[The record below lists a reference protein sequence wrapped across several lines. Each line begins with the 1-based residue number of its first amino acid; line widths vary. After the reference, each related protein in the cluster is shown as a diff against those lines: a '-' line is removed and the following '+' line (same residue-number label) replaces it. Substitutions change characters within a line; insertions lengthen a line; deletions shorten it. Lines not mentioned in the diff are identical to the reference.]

1 MWTAKCRSR
10 RADIRKAR
18 PDAPR
23 FDWEKW
29 KEDGILTS
37 LGIAVVFFACA
48 TSILMWRQD
57 VVPYRPGQWIPHNI
71 IARVPFSY
79 FDPNKLVDARL
90 ERRQSEPRVYQ
101 PNSDGDNWAIL
112 QKALTDLPERV
123 VNSTQELPDDLKGV
137 IDGGAATLLQKY
149 ATGRE
154 HTRYLRAVD
163 RFVNTLRKQ
172 TIRDGDGKSWP
183 LVILAENERHDDLRP
198 RPRVIHVGTLGL
210 LDPNFTFA
218 AHGNELR
225 ARLAEVADKEF
236 DLAIQPNIVSFSLAK
251 LEPNYVLDLAATEN
265 LQNEAAATVPEAAG
279 LVIVQENQ
287 PFILKRSMPNQ
298 KSPGIFTPQD
308 WLKLQAENKQYLK
321 TLRGSTLKSSL
332 GTAML
337 AFIITVVLAAYISA
351 YQPRVI
357 KKHARAIGIAAL
369 LLSMLLLA
377 QLTGLGSGPLY
388 LLGVAPTLLVAMIL
402 TIAYEQRFA
411 VGIACMHG
419 MLATVALQQG
429 ITFFI
434 VIWIGCLCACFLL
447 GDIRTRSKLIE
458 IGGVMALAMMVATIA
473 SGFMGFDPARFVM
486 ENALYAG
493 AAGLAVGFI
502 VLGIL
507 PFIEKTFRITT
518 SMTLLELADAS
529 QPLLRRLQIE
539 APGTY
544 NHSLQVAVLAE
555 AAAEAI
561 GANSLL
567 ARVGAYYHDVGKIH
581 KAEYF
586 AENQANGQNRH
597 LNLTPS
603 VSLLI
608 IIGHV
613 KDGVEMAREYN
624 LPTSLVP
631 FIQQHHGT
639 TLVEYFYHQACKRE
653 ESLHGEDGPGV
664 SEMQYRYPGPKPR
677 SKEVAIVMVCDAA
690 ESACRAMS
698 EPTAGRVEGLVHD
711 LVMRRLLDGQFD
723 ECDLTMRELEII
735 ERSVMKS
742 LMAIYHGRIQYP
754 STAALVNSIPATP
767 SSSTAA
773 RTA

>member
-1 MWTAKCRSR
+1 MWSGKSRTRRSEIRKCR
-10 RADIRKAR
+10 
-18 PDAPR
+18 PEAPWL
-23 FDWEKW
+23 DWEKW
-29 KEDGILTS
+29 KAEGVPVSI
-37 LGIAVVFFACA
+37 GIAILFFVC
-48 TSILMWRQD
+48 TTCILMVRQD
-57 VVPYRPGQWIPHNI
+57 VIAYRPGQWIPHNI
-71 IARVPFSY
+71 MARVSFSY
-79 FDPNKLVDARL
+79 YDADKLAIERLAAR
-90 ERRQSEPRVYQ
+90 QNTPRIYQ
-101 PNSDGDNWAIL
+101 PNPDGDSWA
-112 QKALTDLPERV
+112 ALRKTLSDLPERV
-123 VNSTQELPDDLKGV
+123 ANSPSEMPADLAGT
-137 IDGGAATLLQKY
+137 IDGGAVTLLRKY
-149 ATGRE
+149 ASGADRQ
-154 HTRYLRAVD
+154 RYLSGVERYVD
-163 RFVNTLRKQ
+163 TLRDQ
-172 TIRDGDGKSWP
+172 TILANGKKWP
-183 LVILAENERHDDLRP
+183 LVILPADERADEVRP
-198 RPRVIHVGTLGL
+198 RQPRSIRLGAAGL
-210 LDPNFTFA
+210 LDPTFTFN
-218 AHGNELR
+218 AHGEDLR
-225 ARLAEVADKEF
+225 PILAAAADRDF
-236 DLAIQPNIVSFSLAK
+236 DSAIQPNIVSLSLAT
-251 LEPNYVLDLAATEN
+251 LAPNYVLDVSATEN
-265 LQNEAAATVPEAAG
+265 AENEAAALVPESVAQ
-279 LVIVQENQ
+279 VPVHQNQ
-287 PFILKRSMPNQ
+287 PFILKAADKPFAV
-298 KSPGIFTPQD
+298 FTAQD
-308 WLKLQAENKQYLK
+308 WVKLRAENREYQR
-321 TLRGSTLKSSL
+321 TLRGPLSWKSRL
-332 GTAML
+332 GTALL
-337 AFIITVVLAAYISA
+337 AFMITVVLAAYVAA
-351 YQPRVI
+351 YQPRAI
-357 KKHARAIGIAAL
+357 RNHARSIGIGAL

-411 VGIACMHG
+411 VGIASMHG

-458 IGGVMALAMMVATIA
+458 IGGAMALAMMLATLA
-473 SGFMGFDPARFVM
+473 SGFMGFDPAKFVL

-561 GANSLL
+561 GSNSLL
-567 ARVGAYYHDVGKIH
+567 SRVGAYYHDVGKIH

-586 AENQANGQNRH
+586 AENQSGGENRH

-613 KDGVEMAREYN
+613 KDGVEMAKEYN
-624 LPTSLVP
+624 LPTSLLP

-639 TLVEYFYHQACKRE
+639 TLVEYFYYQACKRNE
-653 ESLHGEDGPGV
+653 AQGDDAPGV

-677 SKEVAIVMVCDAA
+677 SKEVAIVMICDAA
-690 ESACRAMS
+690 ESACRAMP
-698 EPTAGRVEGLVHD
+698 EPTAGRVEGLVHE
-711 LVMRRLLDGQFD
+711 LIMRRLLDGQFD

-735 ERSVMKS
+735 ERSIMKS

-754 STAALVNSIPATP
+754 STAALVNSIPATAGP
-767 SSSTAA
+767 TAVRSA
-773 RTA
+773 

>member
-1 MWTAKCRSR
+1 MWSGKSRTRRSEIRKCR
-10 RADIRKAR
+10 
-18 PDAPR
+18 PEAPWL
-23 FDWEKW
+23 DWEKW
-29 KEDGILTS
+29 KAEGVPVSI
-37 LGIAVVFFACA
+37 GIAAAFFICA

-57 VVPYRPGQWIPHNI
+57 VIAYRPGQWIPHNI
-71 IARVPFSY
+71 MARVSFNY
-79 FDPNKLVDARL
+79 YDRDKLDNERL
-90 ERRQSEPRVYQ
+90 RVRQSEPRIYQ
-101 PNSDGDNWAIL
+101 PNPEGDPWI
-112 QKALTDLPERV
+112 ALRKMLADLPERV
-123 VNSTQELPDDLKGV
+123 ANSPQQLPPDLAAT
-137 IDGGAATLLQKY
+137 IDGGAVTILRKY
-149 ATGRE
+149 ASGSDRQ
-154 HTRYLRAVD
+154 RYLNDVD
-163 RFVNTLRKQ
+163 GYIASLRDE
-172 TIRDGDGKSWP
+172 TILANGKKWP
-183 LVILAENERHDDLRP
+183 LVILAASERSEDVRTHPARSIRLGS
-198 RPRVIHVGTLGL
+198 VGL
-210 LDPNFTFA
+210 LDPTFTVT
-218 AHGNELR
+218 AHGEDLR
-225 ARLAEVADKEF
+225 PILAAAADQHF
-236 DLAIQPNIVSFSLAK
+236 DLVIQPNIVNLSLAS
-251 LEPNYVLDLAATEN
+251 LAPNYVLDVSATEN
-265 LQNEAAATVPEAAG
+265 AENEAAALIPESVAN
-279 LVIVQENQ
+279 VHVQQNQ
-287 PFILKRSMPNQ
+287 PFILKDKDKPLSVF
-298 KSPGIFTPQD
+298 SPQD
-308 WLKLQAENKQYLK
+308 WMKLSAENHEYQR
-321 TLRGSTLKSSL
+321 TLRGPLSWKSRL
-332 GTAML
+332 GTALL
-337 AFIITVVLAAYISA
+337 AFIITIVLAAYVAA
-351 YQPRVI
+351 YQPRAI
-357 KKHARAIGIAAL
+357 KNHARSLGIAAL

-411 VGIACMHG
+411 VGIASMHG

-458 IGGVMALAMMVATIA
+458 IGGAMAVAMMLATLA
-473 SGFMGFDPARFVM
+473 SGFMGFDPAKFVM

-561 GANSLL
+561 GSNSLL
-567 ARVGAYYHDVGKIH
+567 SRVGAYYHDVGKIH

-586 AENQANGQNRH
+586 AENQSGGENRH

-613 KDGVEMAREYN
+613 KDGTEMAKEYN
-624 LPTSLVP
+624 LPTSLLP

-639 TLVEYFYHQACKRE
+639 TLVEYFYYQACKRNQAE
-653 ESLHGEDGPGV
+653 GEDGPGV

-677 SKEVAIVMVCDAA
+677 SKEVAIVMICDAA
-690 ESACRAMS
+690 ESACRAMP
-698 EPTAGRVEGLVHD
+698 EPTAGRVEGLVHE

-754 STAALVNSIPATP
+754 STAALVNSIPV
-767 SSSTAA
+767 TAGP
-773 RTA
+773 TAVRSA

>member
-1 MWTAKCRSR
+1 MWTAKNRSR

-29 KEDGILTS
+29 KEEGILSS

-71 IARVPFSY
+71 MARVPFSY
-79 FDPNKLVDARL
+79 FDQDKLANARL
-90 ERRQSEPRVYQ
+90 ERRQGEPRVYQ
-101 PNSDGDNWAIL
+101 ANPDGDNWSIL

-123 VNSTQELPDDLKGV
+123 ANSPQELPEDLKSV

-149 ATGRE
+149 ATGPE
-154 HTRYLRAVD
+154 HARYLRSVD
-163 RFVNTLRKQ
+163 RYVNTLRKQ
-172 TIRDGDGKSWP
+172 AIRDGDGKSWP

-198 RPRVIHVGTLGL
+198 RQRLIHLGTSGL

-218 AHGNELR
+218 AHGSELR
-225 ARLAEVADKEF
+225 ARLAELADKEF

-251 LEPNYVLDLAATEN
+251 LEPNFVLDLAATEN
-265 LQNEAAATVPEAAG
+265 VQNEAAATVPEAAG

-308 WLKLQAENKQYLK
+308 WLKLREENKQYLK
-321 TLRGSTLKSSL
+321 TLRGSTLKSDL

-337 AFIITVVLAAYISA
+337 AFIITVVLAAYVRA
-351 YQPRVI
+351 YQPRII
-357 KKHARAIGIAAL
+357 KNHARAIGIAAL

-377 QLTGLGSGPLY
+377 QLTGLGSGPVF

-411 VGIACMHG
+411 IGIASMHG
-419 MLATVALQQG
+419 LMATVALQQG
-429 ITFFI
+429 VTFFI

-458 IGGVMALAMMVATIA
+458 IGGAMALAMMVATIA

-507 PFIEKTFRITT
+507 PFIEKAFRITT

-561 GANSLL
+561 GSNSLL

-586 AENQANGQNRH
+586 AENQTNGQNRH

-613 KDGVEMAREYN
+613 KDGIEMAREYN

-677 SKEVAIVMVCDAA
+677 SKEVAIVMICDAA
-690 ESACRAMS
+690 ESACRAMP

-711 LVMRRLLDGQFD
+711 LVMRRLLDSQFD

-754 STAALVNSIPATP
+754 STAALVNSIPATAAP
-767 SSSTAA
+767 TAA